1 MGTAL
6 LLLSPMFPTRL
17 IQFRKAQKLTQQAL
31 ADAIAMHVN
40 QVKRYE
46 AGTSQPTLDVLVR
59 LAKVLHVSLDT
70 LVFEESERGPS
81 DELAL
86 QFEAVG
92 RMSDE
97 ERYVVKTLLD
107 GMILQHEARRW
118 TPPPPPNK
126 VPGSAKAKPDTKH
139 S

>member
-6 LLLSPMFPTRL
+6 LLLSPMFRTRL
-17 IQFRKAQKLTQQAL
+17 IQFRKAQNLTQQAL
-31 ADAIAMHVN
+31 ADAITMHVN

-59 LAKVLHVSLDT
+59 IAKVLHVSLDT

-86 QFEAVG
+86 RFEAVSH
-92 RMSDE
+92 MSEE

-107 GMILQHEARRW
+107 SMILQHEARRW
-118 TPPPPPNK
+118 TPPSPPNK
-126 VPGSAKAKPDTKH
+126 VPGGTKAKAPSKH
-139 S
+139 P